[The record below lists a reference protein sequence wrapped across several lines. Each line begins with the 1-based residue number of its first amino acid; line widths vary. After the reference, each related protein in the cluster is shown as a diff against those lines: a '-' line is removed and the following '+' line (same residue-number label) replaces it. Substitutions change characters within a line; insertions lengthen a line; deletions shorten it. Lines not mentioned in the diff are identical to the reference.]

1 MNSVLPYQGQEHAY
15 GVLPEH
21 CSEQADSDILSVAR
35 NMCMVCC
42 LSMQDHGEFVDGVPL
57 EHVGLEHVDGVPY
70 EMVARSK
77 WMFCYLRIA
86 RSRWMLIYLNMARSR
101 WMLIYLNMARS
112 RWMLSYLRMA
122 RAEGC

>member
-1 MNSVLPYQGQEHAY
+1 M
-15 GVLPEH
+15 LPEH
-21 CSEQADSDILSVAR
+21 CSEQADSVFLSLTR
-35 NMCMVCC
+35 NMCMVCY
-42 LSMQDHGEFVDGVPL
+42 LSMQGHVEFVDGVPL

-86 RSRWMLIYLNMARSR
+86 RSRWMLIYLNMTRS
-101 WMLIYLNMARS
+101 S
-112 RWMLSYLRMA
+112 WMLSYLRMA